1 MRMNR
6 NVILGIII
14 AATILVIAGGAYWF
28 KKTNEAGIIADGGA
42 TTTPNVIDNGN
53 YKIEVLSDTAT
64 FDSILPDLNRTTQY
78 GASVPEAVKLSVES
92 KIGDIISRLKEDNTR
107 ADDWFMLAVLYH
119 GVNDYEGAEGVW
131 NFLLKVIK
139 APDVAVVYDNLGKMY
154 KFEKKDYAKAEAYF
168 KESIQANPESET
180 PYLELFEM
188 YRYSYKTGTSAAVDI
203 ANEAGKKFPDSP
215 DPYTLLG
222 AYYRDL
228 KQYDNARS
236 AYEVA
241 LSRARATGN
250 YDIVN
255 SINAALDSLPK

>member
-6 NVILGIII
+6 NVILGIVVAAVVI
-14 AATILVIAGGAYWF
+14 AIAGGAYWF
-28 KKTNEAGIIADGGA
+28 KQTQESDKTQNGGA
-42 TTTPNVIDNGN
+42 TSTPDIIDNGN

-64 FDSILPDLNRTTQY
+64 FDSILPNLNRTIQF
-78 GASVPEAVKLSVES
+78 GASVPEAVKVSVEN
-92 KIGDIISRLKEDNTR
+92 KISDIVARLKEDNTR

-168 KESIQANPESET
+168 KESMHANPDSMT
-180 PYLELFEM
+180 PYIELFEM
-188 YRYSYKTGTSAAVDI
+188 YRYSYKTGTSAAVEI
-203 ANEAGKKFPDSP
+203 ANEAGKKFPDST
-215 DPYTLLG
+215 DPYTLLA

-228 KQYDNARS
+228 KQYDKARG
-236 AYEVA
+236 AYETA
-241 LSRARATGN
+241 LSRARTAGN
-250 YDIVN
+250 YDLVN
-255 SINAALDSLPK
+255 AINAELDSLPK